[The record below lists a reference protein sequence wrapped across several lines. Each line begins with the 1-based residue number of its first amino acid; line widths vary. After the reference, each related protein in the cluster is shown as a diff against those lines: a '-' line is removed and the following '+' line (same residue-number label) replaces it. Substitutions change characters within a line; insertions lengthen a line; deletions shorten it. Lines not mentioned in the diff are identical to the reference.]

1 VTQAS
6 SGEAIEFPV
15 EGIAGGSV
23 RLRLRSDADTPAIVA
38 ACRDPEIARW
48 TRVPD
53 RYDEVAA
60 AEWAAESSRQQAAG
74 EGIHLLIVDAE
85 TDDLLGSIGV
95 PGLNRAERRCGL
107 GYWLAPG
114 ARGRGL
120 MTGAVR
126 LMSAWILESLP
137 VDRIE
142 IAIQQENRA
151 SRAVATRAGYT
162 FEGVL
167 RSHTLI
173 KGRRRDMAVYSLLR
187 GELR

>member
-1 VTQAS
+1 
-6 SGEAIEFPV
+6 
-15 EGIAGGSV
+15 
-23 RLRLRSDADTPAIVA
+23 
-38 ACRDPEIARW
+38 
-48 TRVPD
+48 
-53 RYDEVAA
+53 
-60 AEWAAESSRQQAAG
+60 
-74 EGIHLLIVDAE
+74 
-85 TDDLLGSIGV
+85 
-95 PGLNRAERRCGL
+95 
-107 GYWLAPG
+107 
-114 ARGRGL
+114 

-151 SRAVATRAGYT
+151 SRAVAMRAGYT